1 MDRKLL
7 FLPVVAVTAWA
18 QQANPAA
25 VVAEKA
31 LRARA
36 QAFFELQASKKYR
49 QAESMVA
56 EDSKDEYYDGDKYN
70 FKSFTIQ
77 KVELSNRN
85 TRASVTIL
93 AKVTLVMPQAAFD
106 VDAPITTAWIVEGG
120 RWVLHIEHPTALK
133 TPFGMIKP
141 GTGDGK
147 STPFGVVG
155 ATPSAAALEEPVKVD
170 RKSVALTAGG
180 APEMVAIANVLP
192 GGVDLEVRSE
202 PVSGLSA
209 DLEKKHLEAGEK
221 TSLRLQATGDGNQKG
236 VVHLL
241 VSPLGTQLDIL
252 VTIN

>member
-1 MDRKLL
+1 MDRRLL
-7 FLPVVAVTAWA
+7 LPVVAVTAWA
-18 QQANPAA
+18 QQNNPVAA
-25 VVAEKA
+25 EAEKA

-36 QAFFELQASKKYR
+36 QEFFELQVGKKYR

-56 EDSKDEYYDGDKYN
+56 EDSKDDYYDGGKYN

-77 KVELSNRN
+77 KVELSNGN
-85 TRASVTIL
+85 TQARVTIV

-106 VDAPITTAWIVEGG
+106 FDAPITTSWMVEGG
-120 RWVLHIEHPTALK
+120 QWVLHIEHPTAVQ

-155 ATPSAAALEEPVKVD
+155 AAPSASALQEPVKVD
-170 RKSVALTAGG
+170 RKSVVLTAGG
-180 APEMVAIANVLP
+180 APEIVAIANVLP
-192 GGVDLEVRSE
+192 GGVDLEVRSD

-209 DLEKKHLEAGEK
+209 ELGKKHLEAGEK
-221 TSLRLQATGDGNQKG
+221 TSLRLQATGNGNQRG

-241 VSPLGTQLDIL
+241 VSPLGAQLDIL
-252 VTIN
+252 VTVN